1 MRPMPPTQPNLFK
14 IQSWSALSGS
24 QRARALEL
32 LQVLLKEAM
41 SATEAG
47 AKRRDREVD
56 DDQ

>member
-14 IQSWSALSGS
+14 IQSSSALSGS

-47 AKRRDREVD
+47 SKRRDREVD

>member
-1 MRPMPPTQPNLFK
+1 MPPTQPNLFK

-32 LQVLLKEAM
+32 LKVLLKEVM

-47 AKRRDREVD
+47 SKRRDREVD

>member
-24 QRARALEL
+24 QRASALEL
-32 LQVLLKEAM
+32 LKVLLKEAM
-41 SATEAG
+41 SVAEAG
-47 AKRRDREVD
+47 SKRSDQEVD